1 MLNKLSGSLVKTALT
16 ALILIA
22 FIAAAGFSAAGTRTF
37 KVPIEQFELANGLRV
52 VLSEDHSA
60 PVVAVVVCYDAGSRN
75 ETRGRTGFAH
85 LFEHMMFQ
93 GSENVGKAEHF
104 KYIEGNGGIMNASTY
119 QDRTVYYNL
128 LPSNQLELALWL
140 ESDRMRSLKITDEN
154 LKNQKEAVKE
164 EKRLSYDNQAYW
176 PALLKMDQMVFSN
189 WTNSH
194 STIGS
199 MEDLDAATVADV
211 RAFFEIYYAP
221 NNAVLAIAGDIDAA
235 RARPLVAKYFDSIP
249 RGKKAPEVDVS
260 EPAGVKKQR
269 EIADDPLAETPAV
282 AIAWKIPP
290 RRTPDFYAI
299 VLLKAILFD
308 GESSRLYQKL
318 IKDKAISL
326 DLEATLE
333 ERRGPGQL
341 SIVTKYKQASSAEQ
355 VRSVIDSEIQR
366 IRRDGV
372 SSDEIIKARNQIR
385 LGRFA
390 CPSSLE
396 CTSLQGSLG
405 RAIALAE
412 HTLFDG
418 DPSLINSEI
427 DRYLEVTADRVQ
439 QAALKYFVNSN
450 AAVLFI
456 RPSRRDPAAA
466 KESAGKGSG
475 S

>member
-1 MLNKLSGSLVKTALT
+1 
-16 ALILIA
+16 
-22 FIAAAGFSAAGTRTF
+22 
-37 KVPIEQFELANGLRV
+37 V
-52 VLSEDHSA
+52 VFSEDHSA

-176 PALLKMDQMVFSN
+176 PSLLKMDEMVFSN

-194 STIGS
+194 PTIGS

-211 RAFFEIYYAP
+211 KAFFDVYYAP
-221 NNAVLAIAGDIDAA
+221 NNAVIAIAGDIDAA
-235 RARPLVAKYFDSIP
+235 RARQLVAKYFESIP
-249 RGKKAPEVDVS
+249 RGTKAPEVDVS
-260 EPAGVKKQR
+260 EPPGVKKLK

-299 VLLKAILFD
+299 VLLKALLFD

-318 IKDKAISL
+318 IKEKAISL
-326 DLEATLE
+326 DLDATLE

-341 SIVTKYKQASSAEQ
+341 SIVTKYKQSSTAEQ
-355 VRSVIDSEIQR
+355 VRSIIDAEIVR
-366 IRRDGV
+366 IKREGV
-372 SSDEIIKARNQIR
+372 SGEELIKAKNQIR

-390 CPSSLE
+390 CPSSIE
-396 CTSLQGSLG
+396 CTSLQGALG

-412 HTLFDG
+412 YALFDG

-427 DRYLEVTADRVQ
+427 DRYLEVTADRVRT
-439 QAALKYFVNSN
+439 AALKYFDNSN

-456 RPSRRDPAAA
+456 RPA
-466 KESAGKGSG
+466 KREQTAGRGRSK
-475 S
+475 